1 MLKNCLNLKGKVT
14 CYFQGCIIFFI
25 IFMGLFF
32 TQVTFARLWKNSY
45 VSFQLP
51 DQWNCK
57 MKQTEYICEGQRES
71 KKEAV
76 IVLTAKEVGAQDS
89 FDQYEK
95 YLNKP
100 KAIVG
105 PKGRPLSSQKVYTHR
120 KKYNHHEWVDSL
132 HSSSEVPNFY
142 TRYLATTKKNVA
154 ILVTFTSKKSVFT
167 KYQSAFNRAVQSL
180 RVIAP
185 DKLLNDPSG
194 YNLAGAGGS
203 AGGGIQSAF
212 PLDLYSD
219 GELPDEPT
227 AKQKRM
233 KKLFTLLL
241 LSIGGIGAYLFFTR
255 EKDA

>member
-1 MLKNCLNLKGKVT
+1 MKGK
-14 CYFQGCIIFFI
+14 G
-25 IFMGLFF
+25 
-32 TQVTFARLWKNSY
+32 
-45 VSFQLP
+45 
-51 DQWNCK
+51 
-57 MKQTEYICEGQRES
+57 ES

-76 IVLTAKEVGAQDS
+76 IILTAKEVGAQDS
-89 FDQYEK
+89 LEEYKK
-95 YLNKP
+95 YLEKP
-100 KAIVG
+100 KTIVG
-105 PKGRPLSSQKVYTHR
+105 PKGKPLSSQKVYTHR
-120 KKYNHHEWVDSL
+120 KKYNHHEWIDSL
-132 HSSSEVPNFY
+132 HSGSEVPNFY

-167 KYQSAFNRAVQSL
+167 KYQAAFNRAVQSL

-194 YNLAGAGGS
+194 YNLAGAGG
-203 AGGGIQSAF
+203 AAGGIQSAF

-219 GELPDEPT
+219 EDLPDEPT

-233 KKLFTLLL
+233 KKLFMLLL